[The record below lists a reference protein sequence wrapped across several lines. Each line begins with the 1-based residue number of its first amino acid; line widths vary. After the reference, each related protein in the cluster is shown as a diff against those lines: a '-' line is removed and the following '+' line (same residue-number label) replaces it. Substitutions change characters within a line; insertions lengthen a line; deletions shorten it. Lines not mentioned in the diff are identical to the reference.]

1 MAKKIF
7 LTGASSGIGRHLAG
21 ELAAA
26 GHDLAICARREP
38 LLAEL
43 CTTLQ
48 QRYPQ
53 RRIVSF
59 VLDVTHYG
67 QVAEVMKQAQLELG
81 GLDTVI
87 VNAGIDKAGKIGSGN
102 FNNDRQVVETNV
114 LGAMATIDAAAA
126 LFRPINRG
134 HIVVMAS
141 VAAFC
146 GLPGMA
152 SYAASKAAIAS
163 YAQSARFE
171 LHKNGIKVTTL
182 YPGFIDTAINQNIA
196 SRPFLVTVEQGSR
209 KIAQLIEREVDESAV
224 PAFPWKVV
232 GWLLRNLPNW
242 LLARVLKAQH

>member
-1 MAKKIF
+1 MTKKIF

-21 ELAAA
+21 EFAAA
-26 GHDLAICARREP
+26 GHDLAICARRES
-38 LLAEL
+38 LLTEL
-43 CTTLQ
+43 CETLR
-48 QRYPQ
+48 QRFPKCH
-53 RRIVSF
+53 IVSF
-59 VLDVTHYG
+59 GLDVTNYER
-67 QVAEVMKQAQLELG
+67 VADVMKQAQIELN

-114 LGAMATIDAAAA
+114 LGAMATIDAAVA
-126 LFRPINRG
+126 LFRPLNHG

-171 LHKNGIKVTTL
+171 LQKKGIKVTTL

-209 KIAQLIEREVDESAV
+209 KIAQLIEREVSESAV
-224 PAFPWKVV
+224 PAFPWKIV

-242 LLARVLKAQH
+242 LLVRILKAQH